1 MTSRT
6 CNFAATGATI
16 DSTRTALTIPE
27 DFLEEIMAGLQG
39 PKPQLHAIEGGL
51 ANLPPAPEW
60 FGAEARREW
69 YRVAPI
75 LTERQT
81 LTEFDLSTLESY
93 CLAVGSTRELEEI
106 LQNEG
111 FFITSERSGTSR
123 PHPASKLQLAYLSQA
138 RSYANE
144 LGLTPASRGK
154 AAKVEPKG
162 STGGFDGLLA

>member
-1 MTSRT
+1 MTCQISSS
-6 CNFAATGATI
+6 FVKPAT
-16 DSTRTALTIPE
+16 TALTLPE
-27 DFLEEIMAGLQG
+27 EFLEEIMSGLQG
-39 PKPQLHAIEGGL
+39 PKRQNLVAIEGGL

-60 FGAEARREW
+60 FGSEARREW
-69 YRVAPI
+69 YRVVPI

-81 LTEFDLSTLESY
+81 LTEFDLGTLESY

-138 RSYANE
+138 RSYASE

-162 STGGFDGLLA
+162 SAGGFDDLLA